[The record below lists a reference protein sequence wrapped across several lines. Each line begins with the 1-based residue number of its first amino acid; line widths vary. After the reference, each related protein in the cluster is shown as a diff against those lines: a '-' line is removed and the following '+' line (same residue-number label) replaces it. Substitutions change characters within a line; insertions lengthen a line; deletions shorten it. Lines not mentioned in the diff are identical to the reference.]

1 MAKHLLTF
9 GHLPGGDPGAVANG
23 MTEAVEIRKLEP
35 YLKEWAKKS
44 KHSFTFYK
52 GDLFA
57 DRAMKKQTGYDS
69 VTELHLDA
77 PSGNGGHVIIYKDY
91 KPDNID
97 KRLRDVI
104 EDHFGIVG
112 YLQSVNGFSY
122 RNNLYN
128 VNQAA
133 QHGINYRLIELFFL
147 SNKEDYDY
155 YLANLDVVAKD
166 IIEAI
171 TGETLDGSVNV
182 STTVKKPSN
191 KQKQASKSIEQ
202 LAQEV
207 INGNYGSGDARKK
220 ALGSQYQ
227 TVQNRVN
234 EILLGTSKPKAKP
247 KVKSIDQLAKEVID
261 GKHGSG
267 DARKKNLG
275 SRYQEVQKRVN
286 QMLGVGSRKT
296 TKQLA
301 DEVERG
307 VHGNGDA
314 RKRSLGS
321 RYDEVQREINRRY
334 R

>member
-23 MTEAVEIRKLEP
+23 MTEAVEIRRLEP

-44 KHSFTFYK
+44 RHDISFYK
-52 GDLFA
+52 GDLYA
-57 DRAMKKQTGYDS
+57 DRAMKNQTGYDS
-69 VTELHLDA
+69 VTELHLDG
-77 PSGNGGHVIIYKDY
+77 PKGNGGHVIIFRGY
-91 KPDNID
+91 KPDAMD
-97 KRLRDVI
+97 KRLAKVI
-104 EDHFGIVG
+104 ENHFGIVS
-112 YLQSVNGFSY
+112 YLQSENGFSY
-122 RNNLYN
+122 RDNLYN
-128 VNQAA
+128 INQSARY
-133 QHGINYRLIELFFL
+133 GINYRLLELFFL
-147 SNKEDYDY
+147 ANEEDYSHY
-155 YLANLDVVAKD
+155 IANLNVIAKD
-166 IIEAI
+166 LLEAI
-171 TGETLDGSVNV
+171 TGETLDGKVNV
-182 STTVKKPSN
+182 SKPVKSAVSKPKPS
-191 KQKQASKSIEQ
+191 SKSIEQ

-227 TVQNRVN
+227 AVQNRVN

-267 DARKKNLG
+267 ETRKKNLG
-275 SRYQEVQKRVN
+275 SRYKEVQKRVN
-286 QMLGVGSRKT
+286 QLLGAGSRKT

-307 VHGNGDA
+307 VHGNGA
-314 RKRSLGS
+314 QRKKSLGS

-334 R
+334 K